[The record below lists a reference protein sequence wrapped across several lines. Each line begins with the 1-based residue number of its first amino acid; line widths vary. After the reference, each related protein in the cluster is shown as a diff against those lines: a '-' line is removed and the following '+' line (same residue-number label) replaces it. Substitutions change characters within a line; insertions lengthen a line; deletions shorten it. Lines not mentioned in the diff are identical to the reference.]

1 VGAVDI
7 WTTIVVVLIAAMV
20 QSAAGFGFALLAVP
34 LMALAIPTETAVVV
48 AVSLGML
55 TSSTQAIAQR
65 EHGDR
70 PTILRMLIGAAVGA
84 PFGLLVLS
92 LASNQQLKFGLAAV
106 IIAFLVINLRG
117 IAIERGT
124 RVVDVV
130 AGAISGVLNT
140 ALSTNGPPLVMA
152 LHARHL
158 TPSVFRATISAVLAG
173 TGVIT
178 IGLFL
183 ASGRYGADVR
193 ELLVVAIPA
202 TIFGYL
208 VGARLRPR
216 IVPSRFRKV
225 VLALLVATAIIT
237 LVGALAGS

>member
-1 VGAVDI
+1 MDAVDI
-7 WTTIVVVLIAAMV
+7 WATVVVVLIAAIV
-20 QSAAGFGFALLAVP
+20 QSAAGFGFSLLAVP
-34 LMALAIPTETAVVV
+34 LMSLAIPTETAVVV

-55 TSSTQAIAQR
+55 TSSIQAIAQR

-70 PTILRMLIGAAVGA
+70 PTILRMLIGAAIGA

-92 LASNQQLKFGLAAV
+92 LASNRQLKFGLVVV
-106 IIAFLVINLRG
+106 IIAFLGINLRG
-117 IAIERGT
+117 LAIERGS

-130 AGAISGVLNT
+130 AGTVSGVLNT
-140 ALSTNGPPLVMA
+140 TLSTNGPPLVMA

-193 ELLVVAIPA
+193 QLMVLAIPTA
-202 TIFGYL
+202 IIGYA
-208 VGARLRPR
+208 VGARLRTR
-216 IVPSRFRKV
+216 IHPSRFRRV
-225 VLALLVATAIIT
+225 VVALLVITAMVT
-237 LVGALAGS
+237 FASALVAS